1 MSLRLLVFL
10 TKFCFLHFH
19 QWRKYPPKY
28 PHCFLTLYNCVT
40 FKHCC
45 PTLQQGNAW
54 PVSPAMC
61 WSPWHCIQSHLNLIL
76 QSWFC
81 SHAQLQLLPAVR
93 DSLQM
98 KTKGWNSPAG
108 YLNDLTGWP
117 GCNTVPGYP
126 RREVIWL
133 GLGSSGTMAHRMMP
147 MFGVDL
153 QSYWPTEVSKKPINI
168 IKTSYAKC
176 QKALCYFSKIHIK
189 GWVFSYIKILYFTSG
204 V

>member
-45 PTLQQGNAW
+45 STLQQGNAW

-81 SHAQLQLLPAVR
+81 SHAELQLLPAVR

-98 KTKGWNSPAG
+98 KTKGWNSPAS
-108 YLNDLTGWP
+108 YLNDSDWLTWLQYCSRLPQERSHLTG
-117 GCNTVPGYP
+117 T
-126 RREVIWL
+126 
-133 GLGSSGTMAHRMMP
+133 GLLWHNGTRDDAHVWSRSAKLLTYWS
-147 MFGVDL
+147 L
-153 QSYWPTEVSKKPINI
+153 QKAHKHNQNQLCQVSKGIV
-168 IKTSYAKC
+168 
-176 QKALCYFSKIHIK
+176 L
-189 GWVFSYIKILYFTSG
+189 L
-204 V
+204 